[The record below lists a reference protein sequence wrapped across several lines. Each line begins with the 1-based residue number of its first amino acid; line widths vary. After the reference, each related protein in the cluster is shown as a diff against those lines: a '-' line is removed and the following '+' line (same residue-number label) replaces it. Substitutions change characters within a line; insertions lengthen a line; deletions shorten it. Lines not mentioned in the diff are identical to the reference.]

1 MIDKF
6 PTYSEEKVYFLP
18 YGFDSKI
25 LSKTY
30 FELVDKP
37 KQITVLNN
45 LSKSA
50 ENLGCEVNVK

>member
-18 YGFDSKI
+18 YDFDSKI

>member
-1 MIDKF
+1 MNEKL

-30 FELVDKP
+30 FELVDNS

-50 ENLGCEVNVK
+50 ENLGCEVNIK